1 MTFDH
6 QLNELWQSNQ
16 LIDSQLIRYE
26 PSDHITSIVEQY
38 FVVND
43 SQCDTAPI
51 YILPDLSG
59 HLLIHQFKNSESI
72 QYRFSLVGSRTSGF
86 RINRKHRIRTFII
99 RFCPGILSKLTKVLS
114 KESAD
119 QSFLL
124 SSFFPVVAERLA
136 ILFSEKTHNTEDFQF
151 LFQWLE
157 SNLIEPL
164 ITELQLPK
172 LVLGFLGHLK
182 SKEINLNV
190 RATAKKLGISERYLH
205 KITTAHLGMNPNKV
219 LRIGR
224 LIYSFEHRMQHPQ
237 YNWSDIAFLSGY
249 ADQSHMIEEYQELL
263 KRTPRQVIASLNSL

>member
-26 PSDHITSIVEQY
+26 PSDHLTSIVEQY

-43 SQCDTAPI
+43 GQCDTAPI

-59 HLLIHQFKNSESI
+59 HLLIHQFKNGQAY

-86 RINRKHRIRTFII
+86 RINRKNRVRTFII
-99 RFCPGILSKLTKVLS
+99 RFRPGMLSKVTKILGQ
-114 KESAD
+114 ESAD
-119 QSFLL
+119 QSFPLAL
-124 SSFFPVVAERLA
+124 FFPIVTEQLA
-136 ILFSEKTHNTEDFQF
+136 MLFSAKIHKLEDFQF

-157 SNLIEPL
+157 INLLEPL
-164 ITELQLPK
+164 LANLQLPK
-172 LVLGFLGHLK
+172 PILGFLEHLK

-190 RATAKKLGISERYLH
+190 NTTAKKLGISERYLR
-205 KITTAHLGMNPNKV
+205 KITNAHLGMPPNKAI
-219 LRIGR
+219 RIGR
-224 LIYSFEHRMQHPQ
+224 LIYSFEHRIQHPQ

-263 KRTPRQVIASLNSL
+263 KRTPRQVVASLSSL